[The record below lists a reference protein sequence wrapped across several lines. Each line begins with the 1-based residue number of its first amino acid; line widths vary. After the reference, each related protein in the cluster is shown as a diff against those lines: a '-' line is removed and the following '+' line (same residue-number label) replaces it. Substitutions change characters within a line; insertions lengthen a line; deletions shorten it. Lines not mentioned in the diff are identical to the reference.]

1 MEDFLNADRCHGGE
15 SGTGRGGRFPEAARC
30 PRVDSEAERGL
41 SLLFLAGLW
50 RSSPSR
56 ALLDSGSRTQ
66 IRNSCGWI
74 EKKENES
81 KTAWEAVHRCLF
93 PIGEMGK
100 P

>member
-1 MEDFLNADRCHGGE
+1 MLIGVMEANPELVMEAASPTLLRANELSPKLIADRA
-15 SGTGRGGRFPEAARC
+15 S
-30 PRVDSEAERGL
+30 S
-41 SLLFLAGLW
+41 SLAGFW

-74 EKKENES
+74 EKRKNES